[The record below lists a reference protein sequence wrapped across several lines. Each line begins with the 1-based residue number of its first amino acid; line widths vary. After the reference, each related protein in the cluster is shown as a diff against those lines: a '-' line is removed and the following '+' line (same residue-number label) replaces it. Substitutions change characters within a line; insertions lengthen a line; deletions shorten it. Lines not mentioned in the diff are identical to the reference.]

1 MLGQALS
8 QLESFLQVA
17 AAKKPDYLELA
28 ARDLA
33 YSLARIYMGKYIISS
48 HFKKFSEKQST

>member
-48 HFKKFSEKQST
+48 HFKKFS